1 MTVWTRLG
9 YTGDMD
15 DNERRLAEGRSRVF
29 KAMAHPTR
37 MHIVSMLGSGS
48 KNVGELTKAVGFD
61 MSTVSKHLSILR
73 SAGVVLDETRGT
85 NVYYSL
91 YCKCIPE
98 FIHCVDEI
106 ALREACPR
114 TWHFVAVRE
123 SISLFEAGGRDVGEL
138 TAAPQRLAILHAA
151 GDEVVP

>member
-1 MTVWTRLG
+1 
-9 YTGDMD
+9 MD
-15 DNERRLAEGRSRVF
+15 DNELRLAESRARVF

-37 MHIVSMLGSGS
+37 MCIVSMLSSGP

-73 SAGVVLDETRGT
+73 GAGGVLDGTRGPS
-85 NVYYSL
+85 VYYSL

-98 FIHCVDEI
+98 FINCVDEI
-106 ALREACPR
+106 VLHKACPR

-123 SISLFEAGGRDVGEL
+123 PINLV
-138 TAAPQRLAILHAA
+138 
-151 GDEVVP
+151 EV